1 MKIESVAYAKTR
13 RHRSI
18 PRAPNPAAASFAL
31 RPTALTTAISVAK
44 LLLIAPSGGSPAMPA
59 FAKNPKVIIGTLVFL
74 WVAYVIYANF
84 QIEMVTFYLLPFNI
98 LKLQLRLSAVIIGA
112 AIFGAVAAI
121 VIHWLWV
128 RPSNSSS
135 SAATSPIPPSSPPR
149 SSTVA

>member
-1 MKIESVAYAKTR
+1 
-13 RHRSI
+13 
-18 PRAPNPAAASFAL
+18 
-31 RPTALTTAISVAK
+31 
-44 LLLIAPSGGSPAMPA
+44 MPA
-59 FAKNPKVIIGTLVFL
+59 FVKNPKFIIGTIVVL

-84 QIEMVTFYLLPFNI
+84 QIDMVTFYLLPFNM

-112 AIFGAVAAI
+112 AIFGSLATI

-135 SAATSPIPPSSPPR
+135 AASAPTSPSSPR

>member
-1 MKIESVAYAKTR
+1 
-13 RHRSI
+13 
-18 PRAPNPAAASFAL
+18 
-31 RPTALTTAISVAK
+31 
-44 LLLIAPSGGSPAMPA
+44 MPA
-59 FAKNPKVIIGTLVFL
+59 FVKNPKFIIGTIVVL

-84 QIEMVTFYLLPFNI
+84 QIDMVTFYLLPFNI

-112 AIFGAVAAI
+112 AIFGALATI

-135 SAATSPIPPSSPPR
+135 SVTTPIPPPSPSAPR

>member
-1 MKIESVAYAKTR
+1 
-13 RHRSI
+13 
-18 PRAPNPAAASFAL
+18 
-31 RPTALTTAISVAK
+31 
-44 LLLIAPSGGSPAMPA
+44 MPA
-59 FAKNPKVIIGTLVFL
+59 FVKNPKFIIGTIVVL

-112 AIFGAVAAI
+112 AIFGAVATV

-135 SAATSPIPPSSPPR
+135 TATSPIPPPAPSTPR

>member
-1 MKIESVAYAKTR
+1 
-13 RHRSI
+13 
-18 PRAPNPAAASFAL
+18 
-31 RPTALTTAISVAK
+31 
-44 LLLIAPSGGSPAMPA
+44 MPA
-59 FAKNPKVIIGTLVFL
+59 FAKNPKVIIGVIVVL

-112 AIFGAVAAI
+112 AIFGVAATL
-121 VIHWLWV
+121 VVQWLWR

-135 SAATSPIPPSSPPR
+135 AVTAPTSTPGPR

>member
-1 MKIESVAYAKTR
+1 MR
-13 RHRSI
+13 
-18 PRAPNPAAASFAL
+18 PASALFAL
-31 RPTALTTAISVAK
+31 RPTALTTVISLAK
-44 LLLIAPSGGSPAMPA
+44 LSSQLAPSGGSSAMPA
-59 FAKNPKVIIGTLVFL
+59 FVKNPKFIIGTIVVL

-112 AIFGAVAAI
+112 AIFGAVATV

-135 SAATSPIPPSSPPR
+135 TATSPIPPMPPPAPSTPR